1 MSWRIQVQADDFF
14 KAYQVLTKNYD
25 SETLAIMG
33 PSVVCLAFSVELY
46 IKALYSA
53 LGIKPLR
60 NRDGHNILKL
70 YKGLPRAIKRKIF
83 LHEAISQNP
92 FIVSGPV
99 ILLRRFSGIS
109 RDYYGFLRQLETISD
124 GFEKWRYSY
133 EANTAA
139 LHYDSGFAEA
149 LIIAIKS
156 TADGLQIR

>member
-1 MSWRIQVQADDFF
+1 MSWRIREQADDFF

-53 LGIKPLR
+53 LGLKPLR

-70 YKGLPRAIKRKIF
+70 YKALPRTIKRQIF
-83 LHEAISQNP
+83 LHEGISQNP
-92 FIVSGPV
+92 FITRGPA
-99 ILLRRFSGIS
+99 ILLRRFSGIA
-109 RDYYGFLRQLETISD
+109 RDYYGFVRHLGAISD
-124 GFEKWRYSY
+124 GFEKWRYPY

-139 LHYDSGFAEA
+139 LHYDSSFAEA
-149 LIIAIKS
+149 LITAIKS
-156 TADGLQIR
+156 ATDDPKTL